1 MGFRMT
7 ASNNLRLMVVTAH
20 PDDAEIFMWGSL
32 CAWQREGAT
41 IQLLVA
47 TSGEAGARP
56 GQAIANLGQ
65 CREQE
70 AVTASVALEIK
81 PDFLRF
87 PDGALS
93 ESPGLV
99 KALEN
104 RIKAFNPDVV
114 VTHSPID
121 YHADHRA
128 LAMAVQNAASFRVP
142 VLYADPL
149 GGVGFEPT
157 VYVDITPYKGAK
169 VTAIRCHL
177 SQDPERFVARAGLQ
191 NQWRAF
197 QCNGG
202 LDDWAEA
209 FRFEP
214 RYPFTDI
221 RNLLPPAPKVKR
233 L

>member
-1 MGFRMT
+1 MT
-7 ASNNLRLMVVTAH
+7 TRNNIRLMVVTAH

-32 CAWQREGAT
+32 CAWHHAGAT
-41 IQLLVA
+41 IQLVVA

-56 GQAIANLGQ
+56 GQVIANLGQ

-70 AVTASVALEIK
+70 AVAASVALEME
-81 PDFLRF
+81 PDFLRL
-87 PDGALS
+87 PDGGLAESAGLMPALTS
-93 ESPGLV
+93 
-99 KALEN
+99 
-104 RIKAFNPDVV
+104 RINAFKPDIVL
-114 VTHSPID
+114 THSPID

-128 LAMAVQNAASFRVP
+128 LAAAVQNAASFRVP

-157 VYVDITPYKGAK
+157 VYVDITPYKVAK

-177 SQDPERFVARAGLQ
+177 SQDPERFVARVDLQ

-202 LDDWAEA
+202 LDDRAEA

-214 RYPFTDI
+214 RYPFTDV
-221 RNLLPPAPKVKR
+221 RSLLPPAPKVKR